1 MDRVHHIALA
11 VPDIGEALAWYHDH
25 FDVETIYEDSSWALL
40 RLDNIALALVLP
52 DQHPP
57 HIAIERR
64 NAETFGE
71 LTAHRDGTSSV
82 YVDDP
87 WGNTIEIMKTVA

>member
-1 MDRVHHIALA
+1 MDRVHHIALV
-11 VPDIGEALAWYHDH
+11 VPNIGEALVWYQDR
-25 FDVETIYEDSSWALL
+25 FDVDTIYEDSSWALL

-57 HIAIERR
+57 HIAIERK
-64 NAETFGE
+64 NAETFGA
-71 LTAHRDGTSSV
+71 LTTHRDGTASV

-87 WGNTIEIMKTVA
+87 WGNTIEIMKAAG